1 MPVARIAECQ
11 VCLEESPI
19 RPLSCC
25 SSTICSTCIHS
36 HLSTN
41 ITEAQIRIS
50 CPSCPH
56 IFSRE
61 EILALLSEKDLN
73 GEIAERYKR
82 FYADINHEPHIK
94 TCPQC
99 CAIKEVDKKL
109 FEGVRWK
116 KRVPRRVNCN
126 ECNFEWCFYCH
137 SPWHEKMSC
146 KEYREGA
153 KLLRTWA
160 AQTSDNQQNAQ
171 QCPRCK
177 VRRSF
182 FFLGLRKNQCFV
194 LGVHIE
200 KWGLSAYGL
209 LEMSL

>member
-82 FYADINHEPHIK
+82 FYADI
-94 TCPQC
+94 
-99 CAIKEVDKKL
+99 KL

-182 FFLGLRKNQCFV
+182 FL
-194 LGVHIE
+194 I
-200 KWGLSAYGL
+200 
-209 LEMSL
+209 

>member
-182 FFLGLRKNQCFV
+182 FL
-194 LGVHIE
+194 I
-200 KWGLSAYGL
+200 
-209 LEMSL
+209 